1 MDYRNQWIDP
11 PRLPR
16 AMARSNKE
24 WAFGFTRMF
33 KLLRQLLRQAAGA
46 DQDHLATEFRWVGW
60 SRLRSW
66 TP

>member
-24 WAFGFTRMF
+24 WAFGFSM
-33 KLLRQLLRQAAGA
+33 RQREHFQ
-46 DQDHLATEFRWVGW
+46 
-60 SRLRSW
+60 
-66 TP
+66 